1 MARRVSIADG
11 KAGAPRGPVLKSL
24 VRALRVL
31 RALHRSPQGKGLAE
45 ICREQGLHKTTAL
58 RLLRTLVALGM
69 VSHDEDSGAYAA
81 DPTYWFRASPFI
93 QPALAFTSDAQGLLD
108 QVAGSERAT
117 TVVVMPDESRR
128 WIETPVYGLPSV
140 PVHVDPRHGEP
151 IPLHETAGGKC
162 YLAYVSEEELQEYI
176 AKGMEGVAG
185 DRAGSAGRLREELA
199 AVRRQGYALNR
210 REDAIVS
217 TSVAVPLQT
226 QDGEV
231 IGGLSLACVGAEF
244 DEGYLRTRVPA
255 LRDAAERISSL
266 LSYESFRGYMEEA
279 EPEAPV
285 PPAENAGEPAGLGSG
300 SRELTRSVGRAFRL
314 MATLWDLG
322 EGESV
327 AELARR
333 RGLSR
338 ITTYR
343 LLQSLASEQM
353 VRKNAATGRYQIDPI
368 FWLRLAPILQRAASV
383 DRLLSLLLERVA
395 RAAGATVYLVH
406 SDAGRRKAVLSASA
420 LPRRSLAVHPGPTLF
435 PMLHTVAAGKCLLA
449 AQSESDFAAYV
460 RGGLA
465 AVTEHTITSPAELAE
480 ELRRVRESG
489 YAVSRGE
496 VLRDIGGV
504 AVPVRDRKGEVIGA
518 LAVVP
523 LISELSEQRIEMWV
537 KQLRA
542 GARAVSHVFGVARTI
557 REDAGRGRRE

>member
-1 MARRVSIADG
+1 M
-11 KAGAPRGPVLKSL
+11 
-24 VRALRVL
+24 L
-31 RALHRSPQGKGLAE
+31 RAVHRSPQGKGLAE

-69 VSHDEDSGAYAA
+69 VSHDEDTGAYMA
-81 DPTYWFRASPFI
+81 DTTFWFHVSPFI
-93 QPALAFTSDAQGLLD
+93 RPALALISDIQGILD
-108 QVAGSERAT
+108 QTARAERAT
-117 TVVVMPDESRR
+117 TVIVMPDENRR
-128 WIETPVYGLPSV
+128 RIEVPVYGLPSV
-140 PVHVDPRHGEP
+140 PVHIDPSDGEA

-176 AKGMEGVAG
+176 AAELEGGAS
-185 DRAGSAGRLREELA
+185 DRAGFASRLREELA

-210 REDAIVS
+210 REAPVVS
-217 TSVAVPLQT
+217 TAVAVPLQT
-226 QDGEV
+226 QDGEA

-244 DEGYLRTRVPA
+244 DEGYLRTRLPV
-255 LRDAAERISSL
+255 LRNAAERISSL

-279 EPEAPV
+279 EPEAPT
-285 PPAENAGEPAGLGSG
+285 PPAENDGETAGSSSAN
-300 SRELTRSVGRAFRL
+300 RDLTRSVGRAFRL
-314 MATLWDLG
+314 MATLWDLR

-353 VRKNAATGRYQIDPI
+353 VRKNPATGRYQIDPI
-368 FWLRLAPILQRAASV
+368 LWLRLTPILQRTASV
-383 DRLLSLLLERVA
+383 DKLLSLLLERVA
-395 RAAGATVYLVH
+395 RSAGATVYLVH
-406 SDAGRRKAVLSASA
+406 SDAGRTKAVLSAHA
-420 LPRRSLAVHPGPTLF
+420 LPRRSLAVHPEPTVF

-460 RGGLA
+460 RGGLPA
-465 AVTEHTITSPAELAE
+465 STEYTITSPAQLAE

-496 VLRDIGGV
+496 ALPDIGGV
-504 AVPVRDRKGEVIGA
+504 AVPVRDWNGEVIGS

-523 LISELSEQRIEMWV
+523 LVSELSEQRIETWA
-537 KQLRA
+537 KQLQV
-542 GARAVSHVFGVARTI
+542 GARAVSHVLGVARTA
-557 REDAGRGRRE
+557 REHAGRGKQK